1 MCELNPQNF
10 TALLNL
16 VRQHVKTI
24 DGDSVSDFLDE
35 DISAS
40 SMFAIVVDQKWDC
53 DDIDMERVVSVDYYT
68 PYLAVRDLL
77 IDKIL
82 YELKLFCGQRT
93 SF

>member
-1 MCELNPQNF
+1 MCEMNPQDF

-24 DGDSVSDFLDE
+24 DSDTVSDFLDE

-40 SMFAIVVDQKWDC
+40 SMFAIVVDKKWDC
-53 DDIDMERVVSVDYYT
+53 DDIDMERMIWAEYYT

-82 YELKLFCGQRT
+82 HEL
-93 SF
+93 S

>member
-1 MCELNPQNF
+1 MNPQDF

-24 DGDSVSDFLDE
+24 DSDTVSDFLDE

-40 SMFAIVVDQKWDC
+40 SMFAIVVDKKWDC
-53 DDIDMERVVSVDYYT
+53 DDIDMERMIWAEYYT

-82 YELKLFCGQRT
+82 YELSPPSQ
-93 SF
+93 

>member
-1 MCELNPQNF
+1 MCELNPQDF

-24 DGDSVSDFLDE
+24 DSDTISDFLDE

-40 SMFAIVVDQKWDC
+40 SMFAIVVDKKWDC
-53 DDIDMERVVSVDYYT
+53 DDIDMERMIWAEYYT

-82 YELKLFCGQRT
+82 HEL
-93 SF
+93 S

>member
-1 MCELNPQNF
+1 MNPQDF

-24 DGDSVSDFLDE
+24 DSDTVSDFLDE

-40 SMFAIVVDQKWDC
+40 SMFAIVVDKKWDC
-53 DDIDMERVVSVDYYT
+53 DDIDMERMIWAEYYT

-82 YELKLFCGQRT
+82 HEL
-93 SF
+93 S